1 MMLNNSS
8 LIIKLIARGD
18 RISIEHGELVILP
31 VSNQPVLPAWMME
44 NKDRIVKELAALLG
58 IELLKYSGYSTG
70 GYSNKHF
77 PGVNLQF
84 QWASSL
90 EDAYVIFNAELKR
103 NRTTKSGQKGTP
115 LPKNHFRVGEKS
127 KFLKFWARTGLKFP
141 RRKSSFHDYMGNLK
155 KLVFIGVIEEG
166 EKLDKDSI
174 RPFNISAEEVL
185 SRFQIITDT
194 IQTTAIQATDN
205 IRTNIPDKQSRE
217 CPNESGL
224 EGISTTGYFNYG
236 IRSTGN
242 AGIRDNTILDKKT
255 KKTPEEQ
262 TVDEW
267 LADYD
272 NA

>member
-1 MMLNNSS
+1 
-8 LIIKLIARGD
+8 
-18 RISIEHGELVILP
+18 
-31 VSNQPVLPAWMME
+31 MME

-84 QWASSL
+84 QWSPSL

-141 RRKSSFHDYMGNLK
+141 RRNSSFHDYMGNLK
-155 KLVFIGVIEEG
+155 KLIFTGMIKEG

-174 RPFNISAEEVL
+174 KPFSISADEVS
-185 SRFQIITDT
+185 SRLKELTDNT
-194 IQTTAIQATDN
+194 RTTSRQSTDN
-205 IRTNIPDKQSRE
+205 IRTNDPDKQTH
-217 CPNESGL
+217 ESPRAQVSDMF
-224 EGISTTGYFNYG
+224 STTSDSNYG
-236 IRSTGN
+236 TRSTGSTDTGSDIISN
-242 AGIRDNTILDKKT
+242 KGGKK
-255 KKTPEEQ
+255 PPSEQSIEEW
-262 TVDEW
+262 VE
-267 LADYD
+267 DYD
-272 NA
+272 GV